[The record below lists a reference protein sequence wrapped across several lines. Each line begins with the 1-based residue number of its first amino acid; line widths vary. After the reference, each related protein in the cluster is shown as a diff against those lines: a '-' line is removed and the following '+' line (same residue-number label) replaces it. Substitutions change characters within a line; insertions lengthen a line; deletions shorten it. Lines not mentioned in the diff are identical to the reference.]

1 MARHGKTRRKRD
13 LLKPQC
19 HPALL
24 TSKGSAGCIP
34 DNILTDVAK
43 SIGIGSG
50 NLLEKVSGHFG
61 VNPKDQYTLL
71 NVLPIPDDL
80 KKDLIQN
87 NLRPIQPLN
96 WKNDPDQWLD
106 SNNIRDVMKQY
117 EVSHKNFKFF
127 EIDIRHKN
135 EFEIINQKFDFI
147 IHLAAKAGVR
157 PSIENPAEYISVNV
171 LGTLNVIDFAKNNG
185 IINVIF
191 ASSSSVYGIN
201 DNLPW
206 NENDLDLKPI
216 SPYAITKISGELLGK
231 TFSHLYNINFTS
243 LRFFTVYGPRQRPD
257 LAINSFFLKIL
268 NNEPITLFGDGSS
281 IRDYTFVSDI
291 INGICN
297 LLKANLKGYNV
308 YNFGSSNP
316 IKLNDMIKS
325 IENIVQ
331 KKAIL
336 KYTVNQIGDAPMTFS
351 DSSKALIDLGFKSEI
366 DFNQGISLY
375 FKWLNEK

>member
-1 MARHGKTRRKRD
+1 MR
-13 LLKPQC
+13 LLVTGC
-19 HPALL
+19 
-24 TSKGSAGCIP
+24 AGF
-34 DNILTDVAK
+34 
-43 SIGIGSG
+43 IGS
-50 NLLEKVSGHFG
+50 NLIDK
-61 VNPKDQYTLL
+61 LL
-71 NVLPIPDDL
+71 MMNFQVVGIDNFD
-80 KKDLIQN
+80 KYYDRNIKES
-87 NLRPIQPLN
+87 NLN
-96 WKNDPDQWLD
+96 SASKN
-106 SNNIRDVMKQY
+106 I
-117 EVSHKNFKFF
+117 NFKFF
-127 EIDIRHKN
+127 EIDIRNKN

-157 PSIENPAEYISVNV
+157 PSLENPGEYISVNV
-171 LGTLNVIDFAKNNG
+171 LGTLNVIEFAKING
-185 IINVIF
+185 IENVIF

-206 NENDLDLKPI
+206 NEYDLDLKPI

-257 LAINSFFLKIL
+257 LAINSFFSKII

-297 LLKANLKGYNV
+297 LLNANLKGYNV

-366 DFNQGISLY
+366 DFNQGIALY